1 LYHDLGE
8 DKRLRA
14 PFRSALLKVELE
26 VSAKPK
32 EIGLQD
38 DSRTEDKSV
47 KPQEGERSAIFYT

>member
-1 LYHDLGE
+1 
-8 DKRLRA
+8 
-14 PFRSALLKVELE
+14 